1 MIEFLSQK
9 MMYFLIENNAIKK
22 EEIEIYNYTFETVIA
37 FLINI
42 IFILLIG
49 WIMNRFICTILFFVF
64 YCPIRQFSGG
74 YHAENYKS
82 CLLTFVAIY
91 ILNYVILENFFI
103 NKNSIL
109 FLLITIISFI
119 RVYKKSPF
127 EHREHSLS
135 MNQRKKYKQIVFL
148 GLTLDLIISIIGIH
162 FKSIYVYSIYILSVI
177 NIIYLMIILGSIK
190 QKITEKSQKFI

>member
-49 WIMNRFICTILFFVF
+49 WIMNRFICTILFLVF

-91 ILNYVILENFFI
+91 ILNYVILENF
-103 NKNSIL
+103 
-109 FLLITIISFI
+109 LLI
-119 RVYKKSPF
+119 K
-127 EHREHSLS
+127 
-135 MNQRKKYKQIVFL
+135 IVFY
-148 GLTLDLIISIIGIH
+148 
-162 FKSIYVYSIYILSVI
+162 FY
-177 NIIYLMIILGSIK
+177 
-190 QKITEKSQKFI
+190 